1 MAIDTRIMYQNAY
14 DRIRRMADLLKIGT
28 RVRVIHTENRNLWLR
43 AGTVI
48 GKAGLDEYDVKIDE
62 YKGYTSDG
70 VFRFSSHQIEI
81 LDTDSDYPKL
91 TPPSVRK
98 PYDDPDC
105 LRDWYRY
112 IANSICGM
120 PKKEET
126 MKTVPTYSVKKII
139 YNPPATIVFWEDGS
153 KTVVK
158 CSKDDEYSP
167 YFGFLAALAKK
178 VYGNPSRVRKI
189 VDKWAPE
196 EEEQYYKFTIRIK
209 FATNSLTDTNQE
221 QYMVVTDFMETY
233 KNTIGKRLWVCS
245 DLIKTVST
253 NGGEV
258 EIVAESPKPLSIDEK
273 LYIQYAVERDL
284 EEFYAVSD
292 VDITSCPIEKKDD
305 KE

>member
-1 MAIDTRIMYQNAY
+1 MAIDTRITYQNEY
-14 DRIRRMADLLKIGT
+14 DRVGRMAELLKIGT
-28 RVRVIHTENRNLWLR
+28 RVRVITTENRNLWLR

-81 LDTDSDYPKL
+81 LDTDSDYPMSI
-91 TPPSVRK
+91 T
-98 PYDDPDC
+98 YDN
-105 LRDWYRY
+105 RNFYKAIVNTFYGRR
-112 IANSICGM
+112 NS
-120 PKKEET
+120 KEET
-126 MKTVPTYSVKKII
+126 MKTVPTYAVKKII

-189 VDKWAPE
+189 IDKWAPE
-196 EEEQYYKFTIRIK
+196 EEEHLNDIAKTFKAATESIQSLEECFNK
-209 FATNSLTDTNQE
+209 ATN
-221 QYMVVTDFMETY
+221 
-233 KNTIGKRLWVCS
+233 
-245 DLIKTVST
+245 
-253 NGGEV
+253 
-258 EIVAESPKPLSIDEK
+258 
-273 LYIQYAVERDL
+273 
-284 EEFYAVSD
+284 
-292 VDITSCPIEKKDD
+292 D

>member
-1 MAIDTRIMYQNAY
+1 MPIFYKNGSGIYYRNGTGLTNLSYIDSDDEESAYPAVLTRQVNRLETPYRYDPDPNNIMGDWYRYLVNELYGMPKKEEIMKTVPITYQNEY
-14 DRIRRMADLLKIGT
+14 DRIGRMAELLKIGT
-28 RVRVIHTENRNLWLR
+28 RVRVINTENRNLWLR

-81 LDTDSDYPKL
+81 LDTDSDYPMSI
-91 TPPSVRK
+91 T
-98 PYDDPDC
+98 YDN
-105 LRDWYRY
+105 RNFYKAIVNTFYGRR
-112 IANSICGM
+112 NS
-120 PKKEET
+120 KEET
-126 MKTVPTYSVKKII
+126 MKTVPTYAVKKII

-196 EEEQYYKFTIRIK
+196 EEEQLNDIAKAFKAATESIQSLAERFNK
-209 FATNSLTDTNQE
+209 ATN
-221 QYMVVTDFMETY
+221 
-233 KNTIGKRLWVCS
+233 
-245 DLIKTVST
+245 
-253 NGGEV
+253 
-258 EIVAESPKPLSIDEK
+258 
-273 LYIQYAVERDL
+273 
-284 EEFYAVSD
+284 
-292 VDITSCPIEKKDD
+292 D